1 MEHIW
6 LIGMMGTGKTAVGM
20 EVANRLNVGFVDS
33 DDEVVATTGRSIASL
48 FAEGESVFRAV
59 EQGVITA
66 IAASQGRVV
75 ATGGGVVLDQDNVE
89 TMRASGTTILLVT
102 DPETIRDRL
111 TDSDERPLLN
121 AEGDIERIAR
131 DRAGVYRES
140 ADVTIETTGMSI
152 EQVADRVVACAHT

>member
-20 EVANRLNVGFVDS
+20 VVADRLDVSFVDA

-59 EQGVITA
+59 EHDVIAA

-75 ATGGGVVLDQDNVE
+75 ATGGGVVLDQDNVQA
-89 TMRASGTTILLVT
+89 MRASGTTILLVT
-102 DPETIRDRL
+102 DAETIRDRL
-111 TDSDERPLLN
+111 ANSDERPLLN
-121 AEGDIERIAR
+121 TEGDIERIATV
-131 DRAGVYRES
+131 RAGVYRES

-152 EQVADRVVACAHT
+152 AQVADRVVACAHT